1 MITIKMFGMV
11 AEKAGCSTLKLSFE
25 GDTDQLAAW
34 LHSSHPQLKGLKY
47 VLSVNRKII
56 HDNTRLMQDDEVAL
70 LPPFS
75 GG

>member
-1 MITIKMFGMV
+1 MFGMV
-11 AEKAGCSTLKLSFE
+11 AEKAGCGTLELSFQ

-34 LHSSHPQLKGLKY
+34 LQNSYPQLKGITY
-47 VLSVNRKII
+47 VLALNRKII
-56 HDNTRLMQDDEVAL
+56 HDNTRLMQGDEVAV